1 MPLGLGVGKNGEGR
15 DEEPGEGEVERTS
28 PDYRSQPAPPG
39 CGGRAAAGA
48 LARGPS
54 GTGELLVG
62 IHHTPG
68 IRGQLRRVKGKRPGH
83 GAEAAKI
90 PHCHSRG
97 IAPSTRGHGRHAG
110 AGSCSAGVPLLLVL
124 TVVCQGVR
132 ALRLAVIF
140 RAGSASRN
148 RRAAPLRGRAGGRAP
163 RRLLVRGAV
172 HQ

>member
-1 MPLGLGVGKNGEGR
+1 MRSREK
-15 DEEPGEGEVERTS
+15 ERLSGQVPTTDPS
-28 PDYRSQPAPPG
+28 LPHQG
-39 CGGRAAAGA
+39 AGA
-48 LARGPS
+48 VRLRERWRGDPAGS
-54 GTGELLVG
+54 GELLVG

-132 ALRLAVIF
+132 ALRLAAIF

-163 RRLLVRGAV
+163 RRLLVRGVV